1 MRDNGEIRYE
11 EKCQE
16 EIKKK
21 LRRGMKKEEGANGEK
36 KRSGRE
42 RDANRRTV
50 LRGAERGGRKRRTLR
65 LHGE

>member
-36 KRSGRE
+36 RSGRE